1 MAILQAWWHHAMQS
15 SKNRIKEVSDSM
27 TRYQETI
34 DLYTDDGRL
43 LKSNVFLHRINP
55 LINPAALQIIDL
67 TKRTINVNLGGIE
80 DALKTAKLGKGK
92 IPGRELK
99 LPIMERKDEIID
111 KIRSM
116 VQVTE
121 DDDTEVMQFAGGK
134 LLLVRVPTQRL
145 TGASTYDAA
154 ITAVASAVTY
164 AIVDTF
170 DVGPFDA
177 STVKAACWGSY
188 PHTQDMEGAL
198 VTSILTIPQNNEG
211 IGYALRNINVNH
223 FVMMTNRNALQGTAL
238 SATLETAGIFEMG
251 GAIGPFERNQL
262 LCYAYQGLNANNMVY
277 DIVKEN
283 GRSGTVGTV
292 VQSLVD
298 RALEDRVIF
307 PGKKGAYF
315 QFYDTKDPMLWN
327 AYACAGTLAATIV
340 NCGAGRF
347 VQAVS
352 STLLYFNDLLE
363 HETGLPGADF
373 GRVMGTAVGFSFFSH
388 SIYGGGGP
396 GVFNGNHVVTRH
408 AYGVAIP
415 CVVAAAAMDAGTQ
428 MFSPEATSRIMGETY
443 GKIDV
448 FSRPLHQIAMGA

>member
-1 MAILQAWWHHAMQS
+1 MVQY
-15 SKNRIKEVSDSM
+15 KEK
-27 TRYQETI
+27 I
-34 DLYTDDGRL
+34 DLYSDDGKL
-43 LKSNVFLHRINP
+43 LKSNVSLHRINP
-55 LINPAALQIIDL
+55 LLNPASLKIVDL
-67 TKRTINVNLGGIE
+67 TKRTINVNLAGIE
-80 DALKTAKLGKGK
+80 DALRTAKLGKGK
-92 IPGRELK
+92 IPGRELN
-99 LPIMERKDEIID
+99 LPIMERKDEVVER
-111 KIRSM
+111 IRTM
-116 VQVTE
+116 VQVE
-121 DDDTEVMQFAGGK
+121 DGDDTEITEFNGGK
-134 LLLVRVPTQRL
+134 LLLVKVPARRL

-164 AIVDTF
+164 AIVELF
-170 DVGPFDA
+170 DIDSFNA
-177 STVKAACWGSY
+177 STVKAAAWGSY

-211 IGYALRNINVNH
+211 IGYALRNIGVNH

-238 SATLETAGIFEMG
+238 SSTLETAGIFEMG

-277 DIVKEN
+277 DLVKAN
-283 GRSGTVGTV
+283 GQSGTVGSV

-298 RALEDRVIF
+298 RAVEDRVIV
-307 PGKKGAYF
+307 PGKKGGFF

-408 AYGVAIP
+408 ANGVAIP

-428 MFSPEATSRIMGETY
+428 MFSPESTSKILGETY

-448 FSRPLHQIAMGA
+448 FARPLHQIALEA